1 MLLEDFHLRI
11 LILMIGFVQKNQQTF
26 TSLGKYFIALFSR
39 LDDWTCCK
47 NLYVHISNV
56 FFCIRKSLQSFSLC
70 LHACISPTLFAKV
83 IAPVLSDLFDCNV
96 QKIFGSIC

>member
-1 MLLEDFHLRI
+1 MLLEDFHTRI

-47 NLYVHISNV
+47 NLYVHISNAL
-56 FFCIRKSLQSFSLC
+56 FCIRKSLQSHMPYFVC
-70 LHACISPTLFAKV
+70 ECDCFC
-83 IAPVLSDLFDCNV
+83 VL
-96 QKIFGSIC
+96 